1 MKTYSFQR
9 LDEYKE
15 SDKAKTIAHRDYKS
29 ATDLVCRKIQNGG
42 INVEY
47 SVRRLTVTECER
59 LQGFQ
64 DNWTQIGEEDLETH
78 EWYYIDEDGKRRKV
92 SDSARYRAIG
102 NSIATPFWF
111 YLLRRISAQYER
123 PATMGSLF
131 SGIGGFEYCWEKCN
145 GKGTALFAS
154 EIEPFCIAVTKEHF
168 SE

>member
-1 MKTYSFQR
+1 MAIPWYLKPDWWLHADMMDEHYYSR
-9 LDEYKE
+9 VRDENQDKE
-15 SDKAKTIAHRDYKS
+15 IDQLRNRVSELEAQLLALERYLSEK
-29 ATDLVCRKIQNGG
+29 G
-42 INVEY
+42 I
-47 SVRRLTVTECER
+47 LPP
-59 LQGFQ
+59 
-64 DNWTQIGEEDLETH
+64 IPEDPETH

-92 SDSARYRAIG
+92 SDSARYKAIG